1 MRWAEHMED
10 ETADM
15 LCLVRYFDGRNVHQ
29 SHFWTTNI
37 FPEIDRFISKHRA
50 TNEPALLMLDA
61 HASIAFAAGYCL
73 GAKSGADIALVQRT
87 RSSREVWNT
96 QRSINSDYPGW
107 SITETARRSKGRE
120 VALSISVTH
129 DAVLD
134 VKDYVDRLTPNVHR
148 IIACNIQPRPG
159 PGSLVD
165 ANHALFLVE
174 ELTALLKRRTRDE
187 RTARL
192 HIFASAPNAFM
203 FFLGQM
209 ANGFGQC
216 TMYEYDFDN
225 NELGAYHA
233 SISFPPPSEARA
245 SHER

>member
-1 MRWAEHMED
+1 
-10 ETADM
+10 
-15 LCLVRYFDGRNVHQ
+15 
-29 SHFWTTNI
+29 
-37 FPEIDRFISKHRA
+37 
-50 TNEPALLMLDA
+50 MLDA
-61 HASIAFAAGYCL
+61 HASIAFAAGYSL

-87 RSSREVWNT
+87 RSSRETWRAE
-96 QRSINSDYPGW
+96 RSMNSDYPGW
-107 SITETARRSKGRE
+107 SITETACRSKGYE

-134 VKDYVDRLTPNVHR
+134 VKDYVERSAPNVHR

-165 ANHALFLVE
+165 ANHAVFLVE
-174 ELTALLKRRTRDE
+174 ELTALLKRRTGDE
-187 RTARL
+187 RASNL

-209 ANGFGQC
+209 AKGFGQC

-225 NELGAYHA
+225 NALGAYQA
-233 SISFPPPSEARA
+233 SISFPPRAEALT
-245 SHER
+245 SPER